1 MADVVTPLA
10 EARGDE
16 LVDVE
21 YVKEKKQYYLRI
33 YVDRRPGGI
42 DIEEIANLSEL
53 VSEKLDELDD
63 VMNVYHNWEESNSN
77 ISHIHINMYSKGFTG
92 GKSLTSDGI
101 IFLLDNLSSKTVMFK
116 EGTLEYIEGHY
127 EADSETYK
135 TALATYKSRLL
146 SEVNLE
152 LNKYNY

>member
-1 MADVVTPLA
+1 MNKGLIGIIILA
-10 EARGDE
+10 FILCMIWTITNHNR
-16 LVDVE
+16 LV
-21 YVKEKKQYYLRI
+21 KQ
-33 YVDRRPGGI
+33 V
-42 DIEEIANLSEL
+42 
-53 VSEKLDELDD
+53 KLDRLRDLKSQINNALSLYD
-63 VMNVYHNWEESNSN
+63 CLY
-77 ISHIHINMYSKGFTG
+77 IHINMYSKGFTV
-92 GKSLTSDGI
+92 GKSLTSNGI

-135 TALATYKSRLL
+135 TALATYKSRLI